1 QPPTKRL
8 SHAKLPARR
17 GMAGKFAQVQPGG
30 SLILAWQ
37 VKGKKV
43 LVVGGGEVAAGRI
56 LNCLNADA
64 KVSVVCPASGL
75 NEEVAFRVAE
85 QQVTHVD
92 RVFEPTDLD
101 DADMALVAIDD
112 AAASTAIWKL
122 CRERKVP
129 ANIADVPPECDFFF
143 GSVHRDGPLQ
153 IMVSTNGKGP
163 RLAASIRRFLAKQLP
178 KNAGNAIETIGMLRT
193 KLRRIAP
200 NAEDGPNRMRWMTKV
215 SDTYEWAEMC
225 TLTEED
231 MDNLLLFY
239 PANKAPPMDIL
250 VALRGGNDV
259 TKLDVFDGSFGFSV
273 GAPTSTRM
281 ASPTDTDAHQGPPL
295 FNTTFSTH
303 SVSPLYV
310 GRQGLTPSRLERLTR
325 RLRDTLVGDVVRG
338 IQIALEA
345 TDTPSG
351 QVGALRDVSIRRFQL
366 ETILGVGSSQD
377 DEREAG
383 IWIDICHEKATYAA
397 LLIPGSTNGGK
408 STAACFSKE
417 DGEFDESRFLHL
429 PLLLLR
435 MPQSLRTVIC
445 EWLSTTFDCRVR
457 RLAVGTRTLVS
468 VMEDWFD
475 VAGVPS
481 IGPDLVLTLAFNV
494 PLVPPS
500 SEDADA
506 DEATLLLDEE
516 GLRVLE
522 VTIASSDL
530 GRFWRYGKA
539 HGAYKRANASRWGQ
553 DASERRRLAGG
564 NVDDGWAWRQDDRRP
579 MHALTEALAR
589 YLDHHLA
596 FDLFHPGVRVVQ
608 ISCGAFI
615 LAQSRLKLVKV
626 GGEVREDV
634 ARAAWKFVTQLG
646 ARVGMS

>member
-1 QPPTKRL
+1 
-8 SHAKLPARR
+8 
-17 GMAGKFAQVQPGG
+17 MAGKFAEVQPGG

-64 KVSVVCPASGL
+64 KVTVVCPASGL
-75 NEEVAFRVAE
+75 NDEVAFRVAE

-112 AAASTAIWKL
+112 PAASTAIWKL

-193 KLRRIAP
+193 KLRRVAP
-200 NAEDGPNRMRWMTKV
+200 NAEDSPNRMRWMTKV
-215 SDTYEWAEMC
+215 SDTYDWAEMC

-250 VALRGGNDV
+250 VALRGGTDV

-273 GAPTSTRM
+273 GAHHRLWTRARM
-281 ASPTDTDAHQGPPL
+281 ASPTDVDQGPPPL

-303 SVSPLYV
+303 TVSPLYI
-310 GRQGLTPSRLERLTR
+310 GRQGLTPSRLEHLAR

-366 ETILGVGSSQD
+366 ETIVGVGSSHD
-377 DEREAG
+377 DREAG
-383 IWIDICHEKATYAA
+383 IWIDISHEKATYAA
-397 LLIPGSTNGGK
+397 LLMPGSTDGGQWK
-408 STAACFSKE
+408 TARFSKE
-417 DGEFDESRFLHL
+417 DGDFDASQFLDL

-435 MPQSLRTVIC
+435 MPQSLRAVIC

-457 RLAVGTRTLVS
+457 RLSLGTRTLVS

-481 IGPDLVLTLAFNV
+481 KGTDLVLTLGFNV
-494 PLVPPS
+494 PFVPPPA
-500 SEDADA
+500 EEADAYADADA
-506 DEATLLLDEE
+506 DDAIILDEDQVAAE
-516 GLRVLE
+516 PGLRVLE

-539 HGAYKRANASRWGQ
+539 HGAYKRAKASRWQQ

-564 NVDDGWAWRQDDRRP
+564 NVDDGWGWRQEDEKGP
-579 MHALTEALAR
+579 THALTEALAR

-626 GGEVREDV
+626 GGGEVSEDV
-634 ARAAWKFVTQLG
+634 VRAAWMFVTQLG